1 MKRGTPPTTP
11 NARTGE
17 FTPPGVTSRARANSE
32 SLRGVRGVVP
42 PESAERGVRGVVPPE
57 SAEPSDTLGLAGVD
71 DVLQQSQ
78 RVRQR
83 MLLRRAKPARGQA
96 GRVARRRGQHVAVP
110 AVPAQA
116 FHDAF
121 RLAVEPA
128 RPPLVF
134 VGG

>member
-1 MKRGTPPTTP
+1 MNLGTPPTAP

-17 FTPPGVTSRARANSE
+17 LTPPGVTSRARANSD

-42 PESAERGVRGVVPPE
+42 PESAEL
-57 SAEPSDTLGLAGVD
+57 SYTLGLAGVD
-71 DVLQQSQ
+71 DVLQQPQ

-83 MLLRRAKPARGQA
+83 MLPRRAKPARGQA
-96 GRVARRRGQHVAVP
+96 VRVTRRRGQHVAVP

-116 FHDAF
+116 FDDAF
-121 RLAVEPA
+121 RLAVKPA
-128 RPPLVF
+128 RPPLIF